1 MTVDDPAVAAQP
13 GVDPRSRPVAVGA
26 LIVGATLIGVTFGV
40 RKGSPAFYLAGFA
53 LAATWLVA
61 FALVPSRVR
70 PDRRLVADVAV
81 GLGAGVTMFGVFL
94 AGAWVLSRI
103 PLLDKA
109 ISDVFTTA
117 DTSTMSWVVALAG
130 VNAVAEELFFRG
142 TLIDAAPRRLAAVA
156 GVVPYALTT
165 VPSGNAALVIAAVV
179 MGAVFTVLRIRTGA
193 LTASIATHLSWS
205 ALMIALFPR

>member
-1 MTVDDPAVAAQP
+1 M
-13 GVDPRSRPVAVGA
+13 
-26 LIVGATLIGVTFGV
+26 IGVTFGV
-40 RKGSPAFYLAGFA
+40 RKGSAAFYLAGFA

-70 PDRRLVADVAV
+70 PRRRLVADVAV

-103 PLLDKA
+103 PLLDDA

-142 TLIDAAPRRLAAVA
+142 TLIDAAPRRFAAVA

>member
-1 MTVDDPAVAAQP
+1 MMSDDPAVVEQAVVGA
-13 GVDPRSRPVAVGA
+13 RSRPVAVGT

-40 RKGSPAFYLAGFA
+40 PKGRTAFYLAGFA

-61 FALVPSRVR
+61 FALVPSRIR
-70 PDRRLVADVAV
+70 PHRHLPADITV
-81 GLGAGVTMFGVFL
+81 GLGAGSTMFGVFL
-94 AGAWVLSRI
+94 AGAWTLSGV
-103 PLLDKA
+103 PLIDKA
-109 ISDVFTTA
+109 VDDVFTTA
-117 DTSTMSWVVALAG
+117 DTSTMLWVIALAG

-142 TLIDAAPRRLAAVA
+142 TLIDAVPRRFAAAA

-165 VPSGNAALVIAAVV
+165 VPSGNAALAIAAMV
-179 MGAVFTVLRIRTGA
+179 MGAVFTALRIRTDA